1 MSGKYVKLGGIALVL
16 VLALTVVIFL
26 NSDRTSDNG
35 YPPDGQKTGD
45 VKKAANEINFPE
57 QLGGM
62 RLEQSVSGP
71 QAIDMISQLHGT
83 GISIR
88 QGYITSY
95 AGAQGKIMIWVS
107 ESDTSEEA
115 GQLFDIMDRKI
126 IEANTSEG
134 TAAGGPPFTDRRT
147 MTQNGIDVVAVKG
160 MGMENYYYR
169 TGSLVYWIAVE
180 GPEPE
185 QILEEAV
192 DKLSLK

>member
-1 MSGKYVKLGGIALVL
+1 MSGKYVKPAGIALVL
-16 VLALTVVIFL
+16 VLALTTAIFL
-26 NSDRTSDNG
+26 YSDRTSD
-35 YPPDGQKTGD
+35 YPPDEQKTED
-45 VKKAANEINFPE
+45 VKKTANEINFPE

-62 RLEQSVSGP
+62 SLEQSVSGP

-95 AGAQGKIMIWVS
+95 AGTQGKIMIWVS